1 MSDDLGRQE
10 ESLKFSRYHW
20 STVMT
25 FYKARMQKEK
35 IIAKDSQ
42 ADKNCI
48 RKRLED
54 IFISVTIYSYKY

>member
-1 MSDDLGRQE
+1 
-10 ESLKFSRYHW
+10 
-20 STVMT
+20 MT